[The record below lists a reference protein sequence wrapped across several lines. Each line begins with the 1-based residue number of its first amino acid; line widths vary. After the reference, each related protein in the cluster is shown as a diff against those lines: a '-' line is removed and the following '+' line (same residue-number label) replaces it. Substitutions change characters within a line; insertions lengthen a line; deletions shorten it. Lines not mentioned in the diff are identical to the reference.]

1 MSWIENEEYN
11 TLVNSITEEIEKRR
25 ILEAKILAFYMI
37 LKKEA
42 EIEGGESEFWRKK
55 YFDYFGLTEDRV

>member
-1 MSWIENEEYN
+1 MSWIGDEEYN
-11 TLVNSITEEIEKRR
+11 RICNSITTEIEKRR

-42 EIEGGESEFWRKK
+42 EIEGGRVN
-55 YFDYFGLTEDRV
+55 FGERGISTILD